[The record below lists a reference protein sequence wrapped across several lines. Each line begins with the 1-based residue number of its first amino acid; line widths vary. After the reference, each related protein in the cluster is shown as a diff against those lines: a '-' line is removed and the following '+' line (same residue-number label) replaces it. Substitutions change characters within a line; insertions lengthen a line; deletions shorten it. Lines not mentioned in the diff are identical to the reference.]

1 MAFEE
6 SIRKASI
13 QSYEGTRKGDTIEE
27 IRAIQDYIRGAKIVV
42 PNKNGI
48 KVEVI
53 NEVLN
58 RFDIPSA
65 EYLQVNTNYADFSRM
80 PAIAKA
86 MIAVDQSDADLVIA
100 RGRLGIPGSGS
111 FMVFMD
117 SKSRI
122 LTAASSPSHVIHKQ
136 SLEETVYKETLEA
149 LNSEVFTVKSNVRLI
164 DIFNLILEK
173 KANAVLNLFNKLHD
187 DGIINKGSSIVIIGT
202 YFTGIAIA
210 KYLSF
215 DNFKDMTIVDI
226 YPHLEGLIDS
236 KLGNPIIAE
245 MENEENLFKEK
256 FKNIKCSS
264 DLDLIKNADA
274 VIDTTGLG
282 GINESQSE
290 AIFTKVFLI
299 EDPIAEE
306 NDALL
311 KDKNNIYNRAN
322 MVNSYNKYVLK
333 TKGLNTK
340 TSGTMTLAIDVLR
353 QSMNSILDRD
363 GVLYCASEMTFYEE
377 IIFKEKDLEKFFKLI
392 ESPVLKVSTIQP
404 FDCDGI
410 INEFIDEIYSEILV
424 RW

>member
-1 MAFEE
+1 M
-6 SIRKASI
+6 SNND
-13 QSYEGTRKGDTIEE
+13 YDT
-27 IRAIQDYIRGAKIVV
+27 
-42 PNKNGI
+42 GI
-48 KVEVI
+48 
-53 NEVLN
+53 
-58 RFDIPSA
+58 S
-65 EYLQVNTNYADFSRM
+65 
-80 PAIAKA
+80 
-86 MIAVDQSDADLVIA
+86 
-100 RGRLGIPGSGS
+100 
-111 FMVFMD
+111 
-117 SKSRI
+117 
-122 LTAASSPSHVIHKQ
+122 
-136 SLEETVYKETLEA
+136 
-149 LNSEVFTVKSNVRLI
+149 SEVFTVKSNVRLI

-187 DGIINKGSSIVIIGT
+187 DGIINKESSIVIIGT

-377 IIFKEKDLEKFFKLI
+377 IIFKEKDLKKFFRLV
-392 ESPVLKVSTIQP
+392 ELPVIKVSTILP
-404 FDCDGI
+404 FDCDFI
-410 INEFIDEIYSEILV
+410 INEFIDEIHSEILI

>member
-149 LNSEVFTVKSNVRLI
+149 LNKSNVRLI

-377 IIFKEKDLEKFFKLI
+377 IIFKEKDLKKFFKLI
-392 ESPVLKVSTIQP
+392 ELPVLKVSTIHP

-410 INEFIDEIYSEILV
+410 IDEFIDKIFSEILV

>member
-1 MAFEE
+1 MDN
-6 SIRKASI
+6 KD
-13 QSYEGTRKGDTIEE
+13 YDT
-27 IRAIQDYIRGAKIVV
+27 
-42 PNKNGI
+42 GI
-48 KVEVI
+48 
-53 NEVLN
+53 
-58 RFDIPSA
+58 S
-65 EYLQVNTNYADFSRM
+65 
-80 PAIAKA
+80 
-86 MIAVDQSDADLVIA
+86 
-100 RGRLGIPGSGS
+100 
-111 FMVFMD
+111 
-117 SKSRI
+117 
-122 LTAASSPSHVIHKQ
+122 
-136 SLEETVYKETLEA
+136 
-149 LNSEVFTVKSNVRLI
+149 SEVFTVKSSIRLI

-173 KANAVLNLFNKLHD
+173 KANAVLSLFNKLD
-187 DGIINKGSSIVIIGT
+187 NEEIINKESSIIIIGT

-215 DNFKDMTIVDI
+215 NNFKDITVVDI

-236 KLGNPIIAE
+236 KLGNPLISKE
-245 MENEENLFKEK
+245 MTKEDGVIEN
-256 FKNIKCSS
+256 FKNIKFSS

-290 AIFTKVFLI
+290 AIFTKLFLI

-353 QSMNSILDRD
+353 QSMDRILAKE

-377 IIFKEKDLEKFFKLI
+377 IIFKEKDLEKFFRLI
-392 ESPVLKVSTIQP
+392 ESPVIKVSTILP
-404 FDCDGI
+404 FDCDDI
-410 INEFIDEIYSEILV
+410 INEFIDEIFSEILI

>member
-111 FMVFMD
+111 LMVFMD
-117 SKSRI
+117 NKSRI

-149 LNSEVFTVKSNVRLI
+149 LKLI
-164 DIFNLILEK
+164 DIFNLILQK
-173 KANAVLNLFNKLHD
+173 KANAALSLFNSLND
-187 DGIINKGSSIVIIGT
+187 DGTIDKESSIVIIGT

-215 DNFKDMTIVDI
+215 NNFKDITIVDI

-236 KLGNPIIAE
+236 ELGNPLTVGDETKEDI
-245 MENEENLFKEK
+245 FKEN
-256 FKNIKCSS
+256 FKNIKFSS
-264 DLDLIKNADA
+264 DLGLIKNADV

-282 GINESQSE
+282 GINENQSE

-353 QSMNSILDRD
+353 QSMNSILARD

-377 IIFKEKDLEKFFKLI
+377 IIFKEKDLEKFFRLI

>member
-1 MAFEE
+1 MWWGYLILD
-6 SIRKASI
+6 SWDGLMSNND
-13 QSYEGTRKGDTIEE
+13 YDT
-27 IRAIQDYIRGAKIVV
+27 
-42 PNKNGI
+42 GI
-48 KVEVI
+48 
-53 NEVLN
+53 
-58 RFDIPSA
+58 S
-65 EYLQVNTNYADFSRM
+65 
-80 PAIAKA
+80 
-86 MIAVDQSDADLVIA
+86 
-100 RGRLGIPGSGS
+100 
-111 FMVFMD
+111 
-117 SKSRI
+117 
-122 LTAASSPSHVIHKQ
+122 
-136 SLEETVYKETLEA
+136 
-149 LNSEVFTVKSNVRLI
+149 SEVFTVKSNVRLI

-410 INEFIDEIYSEILV
+410 IDEFIDKIYSEILV

>member
-1 MAFEE
+1 MDN
-6 SIRKASI
+6 KD
-13 QSYEGTRKGDTIEE
+13 YDT
-27 IRAIQDYIRGAKIVV
+27 
-42 PNKNGI
+42 GI
-48 KVEVI
+48 
-53 NEVLN
+53 
-58 RFDIPSA
+58 S
-65 EYLQVNTNYADFSRM
+65 
-80 PAIAKA
+80 
-86 MIAVDQSDADLVIA
+86 
-100 RGRLGIPGSGS
+100 
-111 FMVFMD
+111 
-117 SKSRI
+117 
-122 LTAASSPSHVIHKQ
+122 
-136 SLEETVYKETLEA
+136 
-149 LNSEVFTVKSNVRLI
+149 SEVFTVKSSIRLI

-173 KANAVLNLFNKLHD
+173 KANAVLDLFNKLD
-187 DGIINKGSSIVIIGT
+187 NEEIINKESSIVIIGT

-215 DNFKDMTIVDI
+215 NNFKDITIVDI

-236 KLGNPIIAE
+236 KLGNPFIYQE
-245 MENEENLFKEK
+245 ETKGDGLVEN
-256 FKNIKCSS
+256 FKNIKFSS

-322 MVNSYNKYVLK
+322 MVNSYNRYVLK

-353 QSMNSILDRD
+353 QSMNRILAKE

-377 IIFKEKDLEKFFKLI
+377 IIFKEKDLERFFRLI
-392 ESPVLKVSTIQP
+392 ESPVIKVSTIKP
-404 FDCDGI
+404 FDCDDI
-410 INEFIDEIYSEILV
+410 IKDFIDEICSEILI